1 MEEPNSSVSRV
12 QVNNDDY
19 RMTIQ
24 FLSFAIFIAHYVL
37 TIHDVNSL
45 TSTGLIY
52 WLSVI
57 SVNLDREVG
66 EVFVKIVKIWLA
78 AVFIFLFLVFVLQAE
93 KLNLDILLTNIWCK
107 CIIGIL
113 FSLNVFLFIFTHQP
127 MKSLFVD
134 RMIKDLESEE
144 EQ

>member
-78 AVFIFLFLVFVLQAE
+78 AMFIFYLQIFG
-93 KLNLDILLTNIWCK
+93 LNALLEFC
-107 CIIGIL
+107 
-113 FSLNVFLFIFTHQP
+113 FH
-127 MKSLFVD
+127 
-134 RMIKDLESEE
+134 
-144 EQ
+144 